1 VTPFFFNQIQSKR
14 LQSNVTCLKTDRF
27 PGGTVSRKETMS
39 ELESHFKNEFAE
51 PQATSY
57 ADPKWWEDLPKIDS
71 DLRNKLDSDPTLNEI
86 TRILFKESKDGKAPG
101 DDGLTNKYYKTFWK
115 QLHGPLLA
123 SLRAGMHSEK
133 GLSDSQ
139 KRSVIRLIE
148 KKGKDKTVIKG
159 WRPISL
165 INHDAK
171 LYAKVIGERLRLI
184 RKTVI
189 GPEQLAFVEKRVIHE
204 GHLIINKVLEL
215 SRKKKVQ
222 GLMAC
227 IDFKGAFDSIRYE
240 FIWQLLEKMG
250 VGENLIG
257 HIKTLYKRAE
267 STVLNFGTTTNW
279 FDLARSCRQGDPIAP
294 YLFILVMEALLCQ
307 IQKLDIGLKPQQPV
321 GH

>member
-1 VTPFFFNQIQSKR
+1 
-14 LQSNVTCLKTDRF
+14 
-27 PGGTVSRKETMS
+27 
-39 ELESHFKNEFAE
+39 
-51 PQATSY
+51 
-57 ADPKWWEDLPKIDS
+57 
-71 DLRNKLDSDPTLNEI
+71 
-86 TRILFKESKDGKAPG
+86 
-101 DDGLTNKYYKTFWK
+101 
-115 QLHGPLLA
+115 
-123 SLRAGMHSEK
+123 MHSEK